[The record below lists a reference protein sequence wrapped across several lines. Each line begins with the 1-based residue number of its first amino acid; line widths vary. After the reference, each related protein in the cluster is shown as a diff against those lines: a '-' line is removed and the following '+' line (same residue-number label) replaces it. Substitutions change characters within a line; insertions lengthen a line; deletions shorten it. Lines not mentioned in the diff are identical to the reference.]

1 MGQLRVETGAG
12 PVMGE
17 ARDGVRRW
25 LGIPFAQAER
35 FGAPRPPVP
44 WNGVRDATK
53 LGPQSPQMF
62 GNNPRRAMI
71 RQDGFD
77 EDCLVLNVY
86 APEDIGDEPGDEPRP
101 VYVWIHG
108 GAFVGGSGNPYD
120 GSAMARTHGVVVV
133 TINYRLGVLGW
144 VNFGEVLGLPEL
156 PSNLGLR
163 DQVAALEWVRD
174 TIARFGGDPARVTIG
189 GESAGSMSVSLLM
202 LHKPA
207 WGLFHGA
214 VMQSV
219 AVSLIH
225 GREKSRAIARR
236 YAELLDLDQ
245 GSLEKMRSVPLEA
258 LFAAQAKVGAENP
271 AGTPAAPWFDDDALP
286 ADLAAAHAAETA
298 PVPLIAGANR
308 DEVRLFEIMPGEILP
323 TRWPQL
329 EALLT
334 DQLGPDHAARVLA
347 SYSRTTQGR
356 RALATDLVFAMPTR
370 HFAQRHSVHQPTWF
384 YRFDYAHPIAG
395 ATHALELTLMWPM
408 RGWLAAA
415 ARGGPMK
422 GFRAALGERMV
433 AHWAHFIRHGTP
445 AADWPAHCSSDWPVK
460 VFDLEDRV
468 EANPQAERVTAWA
481 RRDVGPGI

>member
-1 MGQLRVETGAG
+1 MMGQMQVETGAG

-35 FGAPRPPVP
+35 FGAPRPPAP
-44 WNGVRDATK
+44 WTEPRDATK
-53 LGPQSPQMF
+53 LGAQSPQMF
-62 GNNPRRAMI
+62 GNNPKRAMI
-71 RQDGFD
+71 RQAGFD
-77 EDCLVLNVY
+77 EDCLVINVY
-86 APEDIGDEPGDEPRP
+86 APEEPSDQPRP

-174 TIARFGGDPARVTIG
+174 NIARFGGDPARVTIG

-202 LHKPA
+202 LHRSA

-214 VMQSV
+214 IMQSG

-225 GREKSRAIARR
+225 SREKSRAIARR

-271 AGTPAAPWFDDDALP
+271 AGIPAAPWFDDDALP
-286 ADLAAAHAAETA
+286 PDLAAAHAAPTA

-334 DQLGPDHAARVLA
+334 AQLGPEHAARVLA
-347 SYSRTTQGR
+347 TYSRTTKGR
-356 RALATDLVFAMPTR
+356 RALATDVVFAMPTR
-370 HFAQRHSVHQPTWF
+370 NFAQRHSAHQPTWF

-408 RGWLAAA
+408 RGWLAAL

-422 GFRAALGERMV
+422 GFRAALGTRMV
-433 AHWAHFIRHGTP
+433 AHWAHFIHHGAP
-445 AADWPAHCSSDWPVK
+445 DAGWPAHAPTVWPVK
-460 VFDLEDRV
+460 VFDLADRV
-468 EANPQAERVTAWA
+468 EANPQAERVAAWA
-481 RRDVGPGI
+481 GRDVGPGL

>member
-35 FGAPRPPVP
+35 FGAPGPPAP
-44 WNGVRDATK
+44 WSEVRDATK

-120 GSAMARTHGVVVV
+120 GSAMARTHRVVVV

-214 VMQSV
+214 VMQSG

-271 AGTPAAPWFDDDALP
+271 AGIPAAPWFDDDALP

-334 DQLGPDHAARVLA
+334 DQLGPDHAARNAHAPLRAAAFCAPADLVLPLRLRPPDRGRDPRA
-347 SYSRTTQGR
+347 RTHADVADARLAGSGGARWPDERLPR
-356 RALATDLVFAMPTR
+356 RA
-370 HFAQRHSVHQPTWF
+370 
-384 YRFDYAHPIAG
+384 G
-395 ATHALELTLMWPM
+395 
-408 RGWLAAA
+408 
-415 ARGGPMK
+415 
-422 GFRAALGERMV
+422 
-433 AHWAHFIRHGTP
+433 
-445 AADWPAHCSSDWPVK
+445 
-460 VFDLEDRV
+460 
-468 EANPQAERVTAWA
+468 
-481 RRDVGPGI
+481 

>member
-1 MGQLRVETGAG
+1 MMEHLRVETGAG
-12 PVMGE
+12 PVMGGL
-17 ARDGVRRW
+17 RDGVRRW

-35 FGAPRPPVP
+35 FGAPRAPAP
-44 WNGVRDATK
+44 WSDLRDATR

-62 GNNPRRAMI
+62 GNNARRAMI
-71 RQDGFD
+71 AQPRFD
-77 EDCLVLNVY
+77 EDCLVLNVC
-86 APEDIGDEPGDEPRP
+86 APEQPWDQPRP

-120 GSAMARTHGVVVV
+120 GSAMAREHGVVVV

-144 VNFGEVLGLPEL
+144 VNFGEVLGLPEI

-174 TIARFGGDPARVTIG
+174 NIARFGGDPKRVTIG

-207 WGLFHGA
+207 WSLFHGA
-214 VMQSV
+214 VMQSG

-225 GREKSRAIARR
+225 GREKSRKIARR
-236 YAELLDLDQ
+236 YAELLGLDQ
-245 GSLEKMRSVPLEA
+245 GSLAKMRALPLEA

-271 AGTPAAPWFDDDALP
+271 AGIPAAPWFDDDALP
-286 ADLAAAHAAETA
+286 PDLAAAHLAETA

-323 TRWPQL
+323 TRWDQL

-334 DQLGPDHAARVLA
+334 DQLGPQHAARVLA
-347 SYSRTTQGR
+347 TYSRTHRDR

-370 HFAQRHSVHQPTWF
+370 HFAQRHSASQPTWF

-395 ATHALELTLMWPM
+395 ATHALELTLMWPLS
-408 RGWLAAA
+408 GLLAAV
-415 ARGGPMK
+415 ARGGPML
-422 GFRAALGERMV
+422 GFRKALGDRMV
-433 AHWAHFIRHGTP
+433 AHWAHFIHHGAP
-445 AADWPAHCSSDWPVK
+445 NADWPGFAGGEWPVK
-460 VFDLEDRV
+460 VFDLADRV
-468 EANPQAERVTAWA
+468 EPNPQAERVVAWA
-481 RRDVGPGI
+481 GRDVGPAI